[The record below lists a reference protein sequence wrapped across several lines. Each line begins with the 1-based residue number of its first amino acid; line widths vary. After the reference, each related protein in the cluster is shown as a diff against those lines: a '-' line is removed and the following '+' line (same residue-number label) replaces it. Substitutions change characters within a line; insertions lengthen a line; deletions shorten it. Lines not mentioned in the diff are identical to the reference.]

1 MSDTAMKNSPLRQW
15 PTSSSSAREV
25 KLVVTTF
32 KMAIAHY
39 SHWLIALKR
48 LLLLIV
54 TKLVG
59 WASKPSDCQKFEL
72 TLITISFRVP
82 KDREIDEKRW

>member
-1 MSDTAMKNSPLRQW
+1 
-15 PTSSSSAREV
+15 
-25 KLVVTTF
+25 
-32 KMAIAHY
+32 MAIAHC

-59 WASKPSDCQKFEL
+59 WASKPGNCQKFEL
-72 TLITISFRVP
+72 TTSTD
-82 KDREIDEKRW
+82 KDEYLNLYQVEVMVRIPSHSEVKPHPPFTLGNF

>member
-1 MSDTAMKNSPLRQW
+1 
-15 PTSSSSAREV
+15 
-25 KLVVTTF
+25 
-32 KMAIAHY
+32 MAIAHC

-59 WASKPSDCQKFEL
+59 WASKPGDCQKFEL
-72 TLITISFRVP
+72 TVTYYILI
-82 KDREIDEKRW
+82 K